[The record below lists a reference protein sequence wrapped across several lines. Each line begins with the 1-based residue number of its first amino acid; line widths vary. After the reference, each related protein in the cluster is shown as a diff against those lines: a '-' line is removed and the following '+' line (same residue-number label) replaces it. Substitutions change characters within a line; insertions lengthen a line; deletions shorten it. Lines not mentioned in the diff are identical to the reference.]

1 MKVFISYS
9 HKDKKFVNQ
18 LTQRLKEQNIDV
30 LLDSK
35 EISIGTNIAERI
47 RESISKVDF
56 FILILSKNSA
66 DSKWV
71 NYELSATMLNEIS
84 RQETIILPVLIEDC
98 QIPFSLQDRLY
109 ADFRFSFDKGF
120 NSLINAIN
128 TSKKESFRKFTETE
142 KPNID
147 TFKYQINN
155 LNQSFHKGDLSLF
168 CGAGISYDA
177 GIPTWN
183 MLLKSLLKEIYSNNT
198 NTPDMDIRLAN
209 IFQKKINVSPL
220 ILAQYLKLLLGKK
233 FKATVRESL
242 YKNCNDRSDTIDEI
256 VELIRPKRN
265 RKNII
270 SVITFNF
277 DDILEEKLEKE
288 KIEFKS
294 IFTEGERLT
303 ETEFPVYHPH
313 GFLPRNKRLT
323 TKNEIVFS
331 EDAYHSQFIDPFSWG
346 NLVQLNHLNNNTC
359 LFIGISLTDPNM
371 RRLLDVSIRKNGK
384 REKNHYIIK
393 KRYKLS
399 DIYSEK
405 EIETIKDDKMIS
417 IIENIEEQDANE
429 LGFNVIW
436 LDEYEEIPGILREI
450 GK

>member
-18 LTQRLKEQNIDV
+18 LTQRLNEQSIDV

-71 NYELSATMLNEIS
+71 NYELSATMLYEIS

-155 LNQSFHKGDLSLF
+155 LNQAFHKGDLSLF
-168 CGAGISYDA
+168 CGA
-177 GIPTWN
+177 
-183 MLLKSLLKEIYSNNT
+183 
-198 NTPDMDIRLAN
+198 
-209 IFQKKINVSPL
+209 
-220 ILAQYLKLLLGKK
+220 
-233 FKATVRESL
+233 
-242 YKNCNDRSDTIDEI
+242 
-256 VELIRPKRN
+256 
-265 RKNII
+265 
-270 SVITFNF
+270 
-277 DDILEEKLEKE
+277 
-288 KIEFKS
+288 
-294 IFTEGERLT
+294 
-303 ETEFPVYHPH
+303 
-313 GFLPRNKRLT
+313 
-323 TKNEIVFS
+323 
-331 EDAYHSQFIDPFSWG
+331 
-346 NLVQLNHLNNNTC
+346 
-359 LFIGISLTDPNM
+359 
-371 RRLLDVSIRKNGK
+371 
-384 REKNHYIIK
+384 
-393 KRYKLS
+393 
-399 DIYSEK
+399 
-405 EIETIKDDKMIS
+405 
-417 IIENIEEQDANE
+417 
-429 LGFNVIW
+429 
-436 LDEYEEIPGILREI
+436 
-450 GK
+450 